1 MSGLRPSHQGQEKAE
16 DEKFAHKQML
26 VRNQPFGTNKTGHY
40 PFQTPSLVCLHY
52 SMQPLLGVSALVALN
67 VDAPSHGDAGCA
79 VVTRVGGFSN
89 FDEPQGAKS
98 LVVFS

>member
-16 DEKFAHKQML
+16 DEKFTHKQML
-26 VRNQPFGTNKTGHY
+26 VRNEACGTNKSGGRLY
-40 PFQTPSLVCLHY
+40 QTPNLVCVQY
-52 SMQPLLGVSALVALN
+52 SMKPLLGVSALVALN
-67 VDAPSHGDAGCA
+67 FDAPPHGDAGCA

>member
-26 VRNQPFGTNKTGHY
+26 VRNEACGTNKSGGRLY
-40 PFQTPSLVCLHY
+40 QTPNLVCVQY
-52 SMQPLLGVSALVALN
+52 SMKPLLGVSALVALN
-67 VDAPSHGDAGCA
+67 FDAPSHGDAGCA

-89 FDEPQGAKS
+89 FDEPQGSKS